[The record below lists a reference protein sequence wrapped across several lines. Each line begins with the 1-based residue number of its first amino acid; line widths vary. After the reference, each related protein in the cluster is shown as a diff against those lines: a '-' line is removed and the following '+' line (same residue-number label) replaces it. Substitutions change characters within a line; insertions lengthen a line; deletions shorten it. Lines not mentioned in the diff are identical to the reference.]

1 MVLISKNKAERT
13 YKLHLADDELEKL
26 AALAGEY
33 NLTVPE
39 LLESF
44 IADLVSSNRSN
55 GSDEREQAQEWY
67 NRCRYNYDTS
77 KSLIQYLSS
86 GYEGYDLDDFFER
99 WNYLEAQKDF
109 LVLAKKRMTEF
120 VPEPDMSPE
129 EVDEEI
135 EAYKEG
141 LLINK
146 QQVKDAQAS
155 FDEIQSD
162 FTDYMEGKSFD
173 WDNEVERLMAWYDA
187 SFPDAEKS

>member
-1 MVLISKNKAERT
+1 MVLMSKNKAERT